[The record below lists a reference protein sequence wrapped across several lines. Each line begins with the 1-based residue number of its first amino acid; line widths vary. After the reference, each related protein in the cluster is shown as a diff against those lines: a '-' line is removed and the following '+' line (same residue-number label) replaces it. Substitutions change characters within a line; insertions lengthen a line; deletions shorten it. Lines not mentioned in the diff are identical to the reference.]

1 MLKKT
6 NPWMRE
12 ANLID
17 GRWVGADEGG
27 VIEVND
33 PATRAIIGTVPD
45 AGEAETRR
53 AIDAASEAFETFSR
67 TAANERAAILRRMQ
81 QIMLDR
87 VDELAELLTLEQ
99 GKPLAEAKGEITIG
113 ANYIGWFAEEA
124 RRIEGRTVESP
135 WGDRRIM
142 VLREPVGVVGAITP
156 WNFPSSMLARKIG
169 PAIAAGCTSVVKPSE
184 FTPYSGLAWGLIAE
198 EAGLPEGV
206 INIVTGDAAAIGKAL
221 TDDPRV
227 AKITFTG
234 STRVGRLLLSQSGAT
249 VKRVS
254 MELGGNAPFLVFDDA
269 DLDRAVEGAM
279 AAKYRNSGQTCV
291 CTNRFYVQAG
301 VYDAF
306 TEKLAEKAKALK
318 VGNGFEGAE
327 QGPLINEAALAKV
340 EGLVADAK
348 GQGADIVAGG
358 ARHELGGTFYQ
369 PTVIAGATQDMRIT
383 REEVFGPVAAVYR
396 FDDEDEAVQLANDTE
411 YGLAAYFYTNDLG
424 RTFRVMRGLRY
435 GLVGVNE
442 GIITTPEAPFGGVKQ
457 SGLGSEGGR
466 EGIGEYL
473 DTKYVCIGGLGE

>member
-1 MLKKT
+1 MLKKS

-12 ANLID
+12 ANLIG

-33 PATRAIIGTVPD
+33 PATGAIIGTVPD

-53 AIDAASEAFETFSR
+53 AIDTASEAFETFSR
-67 TAANERAAILRRMQ
+67 TTANERAVILRRMQ
-81 QIMLDR
+81 QVMLDHT
-87 VDELAELLTLEQ
+87 DELAELLTLEQ

-135 WGDRRIM
+135 WADRRIM

-221 TDDPRV
+221 TDDQRV

-301 VYDAF
+301 VYDEF
-306 TEKLAEKAKALK
+306 VEKLAEKAKALR

-340 EGLVADAK
+340 EELVADAQ

-369 PTVIAGATQDMRIT
+369 PTVIAGAMQDMRIT

-396 FDDEDEAVQLANDTE
+396 FDDEAEAVRLANDTE

>member
-1 MLKKT
+1 MLKKS

-12 ANLID
+12 ANLIG
-17 GRWVGADEGG
+17 GRWIGADGGG

-33 PATRAIIGTVPD
+33 PATGAIIGTVPD

-67 TAANERAAILRRMQ
+67 TTANERAAILRRMQ
-81 QIMLDR
+81 EIMLDR

-466 EGIGEYL
+466 EGMGEYL
-473 DTKYVCIGGLGE
+473 DTKYACIGGLGE